1 MKKRFF
7 SNLFNY
13 LVFRISALE
22 LVDFSQYFKETD
34 LEVSLYLYDFNNKIY
49 KTDKADFMRTT
60 SPTSTFKILD
70 SLIVLE
76 IEAINDEN
84 DVLSSPK

>member
-13 LVFRISALE
+13 LVFRISSQE
-22 LVDFSQYFKETD
+22 VVDFSQYFKETD

-60 SPTSTFKILD
+60 SPTSTFKIQD
-70 SLIVLE
+70 SLIALK
-76 IEAINDEN
+76 
-84 DVLSSPK
+84 LKQLMMKTTY